1 MVPARRIFFMQEI
14 LGQANPA
21 IMDEVVEMMRTDP
34 PKWLV
39 MFYNRPFSP
48 PYDARVV
55 EIVET
60 RYEQVATNDYNQ
72 LLRLKDE

>member
-1 MVPARRIFFMQEI
+1 
-14 LGQANPA
+14 
-21 IMDEVVEMMRTDP
+21 MMRTDP

-55 EIVET
+55 EIAEA